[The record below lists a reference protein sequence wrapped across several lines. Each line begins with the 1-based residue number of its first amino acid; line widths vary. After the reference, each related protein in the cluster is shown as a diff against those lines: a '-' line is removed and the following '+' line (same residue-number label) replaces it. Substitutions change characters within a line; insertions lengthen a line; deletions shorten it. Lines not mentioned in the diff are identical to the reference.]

1 MQGWFGWEGN
11 NLTVVRSEEMHSKEV
26 KDLAKINKET
36 DYPSVQLLTIA
47 DVASILKVSKD
58 YVRKLAKKNLLY
70 TVKMPGG
77 RNGPIRIPTA
87 SVRKFIH
94 DSRTISKPHLD
105 SAAEKRRNHNIYRG
119 VFSE

>member
-1 MQGWFGWEGN
+1 MQ
-11 NLTVVRSEEMHSKEV
+11 TREV
-26 KDLAKINKET
+26 KNSEKTNEHT
-36 DYPSVQLLTIA
+36 DYPSIQLLTIA

-58 YVRKLAKKNLLY
+58 YVRKLAKENILY

-77 RNGPIRIPTA
+77 RNGPVRIPAA

-105 SAAEKRRNHNIYRG
+105 SAVEKRRNRNTYRG